1 MADLDTE
8 PKRWNMLQVATGPSA
23 FSHVI
28 NPSGSDFADA
38 TERTALLNVYGALL
52 ISDSTAPVLSLPT
65 GTAVGSDSASGT
77 VSTDEGN
84 GTLYYYVSQNPTET
98 AAVIRAGG
106 DTQAVTTTGQQNVSV
121 TGTLLPTT
129 TYYFHYVHVDTAFNE
144 SNVVVSTSFT
154 TAEGTGKRKLI
165 MISGTQ
171 F

>member
-28 NPSGSDFADA
+28 NPSGSDFTDA

-52 ISDSTAPVLSLPT
+52 NSDSTAPVLSLPT

-106 DTQAVTTTGQQNVSV
+106 NTQAVTTTGQQNVSV

-129 TYYFHYVHVDTAFNE
+129 TYYFHYVHVDTALNE